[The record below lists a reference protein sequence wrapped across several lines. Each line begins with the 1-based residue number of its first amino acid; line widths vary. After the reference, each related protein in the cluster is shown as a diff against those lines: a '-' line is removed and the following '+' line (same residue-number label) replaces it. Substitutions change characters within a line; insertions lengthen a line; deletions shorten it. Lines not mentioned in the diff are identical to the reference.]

1 MPSEVYPQFRDY
13 SIAVRDWLRENCA
26 LPRFERYQYNITL
39 MTRTGTTDGGVNQHE
54 IHLDTPTHIFKA
66 GHPIQVFDTI
76 RNDEYYVIEKT
87 FENILILDRNYKKLR
102 ADQTDAVGKIK
113 RSINVVYANMER
125 AVSLVA
131 QPLRQGLIDS
141 PGIAFYISDYQY
153 AIEKSRPK
161 ENYYTRK
168 YKDNNTGGI
177 VGAAA
182 VPPLQQYQVHYMVN
196 IWSVYQQELDILN
209 YQVTTEFAPEKF
221 FWIGDKDYGF
231 DYVGDRMDR
240 QHKGQWAHALIDIIS
255 DISDL
260 EPGDATNRTLRS
272 EIGFMITNAYLPLP
286 FSDEQSIIEAIDLET
301 IVRDER
307 I

>member
-1 MPSEVYPQFRDY
+1 MPSEAYPQFRDY
-13 SIAVRDWLRENCA
+13 SIAVRDWLRDTCK
-26 LPRFERYQYNITL
+26 LPRFERYVFNITS
-39 MTRTGTTDGGVNQHE
+39 MTLTGTADGGVNQHE
-54 IHLDTPTHIFKA
+54 IHLDTDNHVFRP
-66 GHPIQVFDTI
+66 GHPIQVYDTP
-76 RNDEYYVIEKT
+76 RNDEYYVIEKVAGDV
-87 FENILILDRNYKKLR
+87 LILDREYKKLR
-102 ADQTDAVGKIK
+102 TNQNEAVGKVK
-113 RSINVVYANMER
+113 RTINVVYGNMER
-125 AVSLVA
+125 AVSQVA

-177 VGAAA
+177 VGSAA
-182 VPPLQQYQVHYMVN
+182 VPPLQTYQVHYMVN
-196 IWSVYQQELDILN
+196 IWSVYMQEMDILN

-221 FWIGDKDYGF
+221 FWIGDRNFGF
-231 DYVGDRMDR
+231 DYIGDRLDR

-255 DISDL
+255 DVSDL

-286 FSDEQSIIEAIDLET
+286 FNDEQSMIGAIDLET
-301 IVRDER
+301 IVREER